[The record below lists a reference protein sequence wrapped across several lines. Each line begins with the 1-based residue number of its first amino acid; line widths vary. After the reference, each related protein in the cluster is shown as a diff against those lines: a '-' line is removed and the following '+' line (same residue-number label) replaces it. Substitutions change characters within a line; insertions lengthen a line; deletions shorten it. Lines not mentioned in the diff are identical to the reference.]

1 MLVLAPHAENLHVS
15 VAVVGAGIAGV
26 SMAAALAK
34 DGVSV
39 ALIDYR
45 DHTPPQFRAE
55 KIGAAVVDRLSAYGL
70 GAAARKQ
77 LTVID
82 GVWVHRFGRVVSGG
96 HDREYSSPYGELVN
110 ALRAALPVAVHQVL
124 GRVEEVEAT
133 ADEQLLTMSD
143 GRRISARLVVLA
155 TGPGDSLRSRLGLSN
170 EVLSAGHSLTA
181 GFDLANPKSDFAF
194 PSLVWTLDAPADKTA
209 YLTLFPMGE
218 AIRANLFSY
227 RDANDPW
234 IARLRSEPD
243 LALAELFPELA
254 ATYSA
259 LRVADRVQ
267 LRPTDLARVRG
278 HYRPGVIAIGD
289 AFFTTCPSTGTGIS
303 KALNDVAVLRRRLP
317 GWLSTP
323 GMGTEKVASFYDDP
337 GKVTTDRSSLSLSLR
352 ERSAR
357 LDGGLKGAVLR
368 VRRNVFRRG
377 AYRVK
382 ELLKRAPA
390 GAEAS

>member
-15 VAVVGAGIAGV
+15 VAIVGAGIAGV

-45 DHTPPQFRAE
+45 DRTPSQFRAE
-55 KIGAAVVDRLSAYGL
+55 KIGSGVVDKLTAYGL

-77 LTVID
+77 LTTID
-82 GVWVHRFGRVVSGG
+82 GVWVHRFGRVATSG
-96 HDREYSSPYGELVN
+96 HDREYSSPYGDLVN
-110 ALRAALPVAVHQVL
+110 ALRDALPPAVHRVP
-124 GRVEEVEAT
+124 GRVEEIEAT
-133 ADEQLLTMSD
+133 ADEQLLSMSD

-155 TGPGDSLRSRLGLSN
+155 TGPGDSLRNRLGLSN

-181 GFDLANPKSDFAF
+181 GFDLANLKSDFAF
-194 PSLVWTLDAPADKTA
+194 PSLVWTLDTPADKTA

-218 AIRANLFSY
+218 VMRANLFSY
-227 RDANDPW
+227 RDADDPW

-243 LALAELFPELA
+243 AALAELFPELV
-254 ATYSA
+254 ATYGA
-259 LRVADRVQ
+259 PRVADRVQ
-267 LRPTDLARVRG
+267 LRPTDLSRVRG

-289 AFFTTCPSTGTGIS
+289 AYFTTCPSTGTGIS
-303 KALNDVAVLRRRLP
+303 KALNDVAVVRKRLP
-317 GWLSTP
+317 GWLATP
-323 GMGTEKVASFYDDP
+323 GMGTEKIASFYDDAA
-337 GKVTTDRSSLSLSLR
+337 KMTTDRSSLSLSLR
-352 ERSAR
+352 ERAAR
-357 LDGGLKGAVLR
+357 LDPGLKGAMLR

-377 AYRVK
+377 AIRVQ

-390 GAEAS
+390 NADAG